1 MLKIYVC
8 GPTVYNFVHIGNLR
22 PILTYDLMLKAARKL
37 GIEFK
42 FIHNITDIDD
52 KIINQALKEGASE
65 KVVASKY
72 ANDYLD
78 LLKKFNVD
86 TISNI
91 EYVTEN
97 LGEIDALIN
106 QMKQKGDA
114 YQINGNVWFNVQKNV
129 ANYGLV
135 SGQKLENMNYEDQEF
150 EKQNAADFALWKE
163 TNVGIKYD
171 SSLGFGRPGWHTE
184 CVAMIH
190 KHFGDEGLDL
200 HGGGMDL
207 TFPHHE
213 NENIQYFSVTGK
225 PITKKWL
232 RTGQI
237 NLNNEK
243 MSKSL
248 NNVFLARDFIA
259 KYSTDHL
266 RMAFLLNSITSIIN
280 FDENLLNNINLLFK
294 KIKKIYFFSSLS
306 NDNKNQY
313 NESEFKSFMTEIY
326 ELRFSNFN
334 KKLNELI
341 KEVNVSKNPSSIN
354 LLINILDSLGFNF
367 KQFDYDKFVPIYHEW
382 QDLLKGKN
390 YQEADKLRTILL
402 ENDLV

>member
-52 KIINQALKEGASE
+52 KIINQALKEGTSE

-163 TNVGIKYD
+163 TEVGIKYD
-171 SSLGFGRPGWHTE
+171 SSLGLGRPGWHTE

-213 NENIQYFSVTGK
+213 NENIQYFSITGK

-306 NDNKNQY
+306 NDDKNQY

-326 ELRFSNFN
+326 GLRFSNFN

-341 KEVNVSKNPSSIN
+341 KEINVSKNPLSIN